1 MPSFA
6 RASLLASFNKGV
18 DGKSFNICFNF
29 VRYDDI
35 EPIDVNTDQRSMASQ
50 PHPQPSQ
57 PQISDS
63 VPGTQPKSRQS
74 RKQAKIKKYGQD
86 LVQGS
91 KTFQTSQPNGKT
103 SHHDDIHP
111 PIPTPINSQPH
122 FQPSQSPVQ
131 TKLQPH

>member
-63 VPGTQPKSRQS
+63 VPGTQPK
-74 RKQAKIKKYGQD
+74 KQTVKEAGQNQKIRAGLGTRFED
-86 LVQGS
+86 L
-91 KTFQTSQPNGKT
+91 PNLT
-103 SHHDDIHP
+103 A
-111 PIPTPINSQPH
+111 
-122 FQPSQSPVQ
+122 
-131 TKLQPH
+131 